1 MVLALA
7 IAITLGLVLGPLLK
21 HDGSKEPTG
30 PNDPKE
36 PIGPTT
42 LNVLD
47 YYEDEKV
54 VTIGKFTEQS
64 LSQEIAIGDNNKQNF
79 SIDGANYYAYSY
91 KVSNM
96 ANNLESIEIKAENSN
111 SFKDVES
118 WLVRGNYSSYYELA
132 EALKDDSIEHAF
144 SNGDSAEYTLA
155 LSKPAEKA
163 EISYCFIVASQSDI
177 SNNFKLTTSL
187 KVKDGETFEK
197 DSALLSSVEMQTG
210 FNSISMPMHIGN
222 EMVSMQ
228 HSITL
233 EDETHASVL
242 KISVDN
248 QSMNEDTLAI
258 DIFCNCS
265 NLIPVLLTEEQV
277 TSILTGGLVG
287 KEEISQ
293 LSGTDW
299 ASISIMAQLY
309 GNDYY
314 EPGKSC
320 SYGIKYINEK
330 ITVEQHDYYLIIL
343 NLSSNEDAVNSNINL
358 SIGNLS
364 KYKTEVY
371 TLSDDGTYYI
381 FDGLFDKT
389 ITSYDVKAR
398 YGDKNL
404 PVKEVSDY
412 AFRGTTITNVTF
424 PDSIQKMGREMF
436 SELTIANFIVPKGV
450 KVLEESTF
458 GYVDFGT
465 LVIPETV
472 TKIEKIFDCD
482 GRGLLLGLFSA
493 PPSIENLII
502 KCKSS
507 AFVGD
512 LTDGVYDGVIC
523 QIESLTVYDSEL
535 PSFILSHDGYSERY
549 DIGSLYVKSEY
560 LADMKTKYAGTY
572 IYDKLKAI
580 EE

>member
-132 EALKDDSIEHAF
+132 EALKDDSIEQAS

-197 DSALLSSVEMQTG
+197 DSVLLSSVEMQTG

-233 EDETHASVL
+233 EDETNAC
-242 KISVDN
+242 
-248 QSMNEDTLAI
+248 
-258 DIFCNCS
+258 FC
-265 NLIPVLLTEEQV
+265 
-277 TSILTGGLVG
+277 
-287 KEEISQ
+287 
-293 LSGTDW
+293 
-299 ASISIMAQLY
+299 
-309 GNDYY
+309 
-314 EPGKSC
+314 
-320 SYGIKYINEK
+320 IK
-330 ITVEQHDYYLIIL
+330 
-343 NLSSNEDAVNSNINL
+343 NIC
-358 SIGNLS
+358 
-364 KYKTEVY
+364 
-371 TLSDDGTYYI
+371 
-381 FDGLFDKT
+381 
-389 ITSYDVKAR
+389 R
-398 YGDKNL
+398 
-404 PVKEVSDY
+404 
-412 AFRGTTITNVTF
+412 
-424 PDSIQKMGREMF
+424 
-436 SELTIANFIVPKGV
+436 
-450 KVLEESTF
+450 
-458 GYVDFGT
+458 
-465 LVIPETV
+465 
-472 TKIEKIFDCD
+472 
-482 GRGLLLGLFSA
+482 
-493 PPSIENLII
+493 
-502 KCKSS
+502 
-507 AFVGD
+507 
-512 LTDGVYDGVIC
+512 
-523 QIESLTVYDSEL
+523 
-535 PSFILSHDGYSERY
+535 
-549 DIGSLYVKSEY
+549 
-560 LADMKTKYAGTY
+560 
-572 IYDKLKAI
+572 
-580 EE
+580 